1 MNFIIPCPSAGV
13 LLMVTKQCHSHCNG
27 SHVTFDPQWLPVAS
41 GNITG
46 AAFFDLWE
54 DVS

>member
-1 MNFIIPCPSAGV
+1 
-13 LLMVTKQCHSHCNG
+13 MVTKQCHSHCNG
-27 SHVTFDPQWLPVAS
+27 SQVTFEPQWLPVAS

-46 AAFFDLWE
+46 ATFFDLLE